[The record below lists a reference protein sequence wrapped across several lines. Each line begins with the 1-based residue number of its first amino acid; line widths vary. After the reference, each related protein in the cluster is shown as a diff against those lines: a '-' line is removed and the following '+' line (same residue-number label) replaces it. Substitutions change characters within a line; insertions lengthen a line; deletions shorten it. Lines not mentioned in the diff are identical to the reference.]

1 MEHFENLKE
10 GPPQL
15 EMIGDFPSEP
25 AKHPGSCRVSNE
37 TSNQEV
43 QLESLLKCPKFMFFW
58 DYSSDVRFCV
68 SVCVFMV
75 FEWRG
80 VVRLKETYNL

>member
-15 EMIGDFPSEP
+15 EMIGDFPSEL
-25 AKHPGSCRVSNE
+25 AKHPGSFRVTNE
-37 TSNQEV
+37 TSKQEV
-43 QLESLLKCPKFMFFW
+43 QLDTLAKCLKFMFSW
-58 DYSSDVRFCV
+58 DCSSHVLFSVRV
-68 SVCVFMV
+68 LIM

-80 VVRLKETYNL
+80 GSKIERDV

>member
-1 MEHFENLKE
+1 MEHFENLRE

-25 AKHPGSCRVSNE
+25 AKHPGSFRVSNE

-43 QLESLLKCPKFMFFW
+43 QLESLVKCLKFMFFW
-58 DYSSDVRFCV
+58 DCSSHALFCV
-68 SVCVFMV
+68 SVRVLIV